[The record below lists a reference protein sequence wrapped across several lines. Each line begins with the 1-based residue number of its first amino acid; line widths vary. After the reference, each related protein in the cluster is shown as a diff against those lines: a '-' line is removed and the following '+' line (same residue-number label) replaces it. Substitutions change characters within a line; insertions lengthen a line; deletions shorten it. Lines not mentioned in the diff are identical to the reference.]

1 MLYYN
6 KGIKGMYMNSLFKVK
21 TADEIE
27 DKLLKVIEKYAK
39 VLQKEEAER
48 GNMVGLN
55 GMLFAKRAQEKIESM
70 GIAISSAQIH
80 MLKDSIATKQTDR
93 MNEIVQLISKK
104 SGLPDSPTAG
114 RFKELNLGMKGDSR
128 MQDLAN
134 TATKGNLMTTFP
146 AIGIPLSIGYA
157 AYKGIAALVNKAS
170 DMAYKSSLNKEVMA
184 LPVVEPR
191 KNRNNMS

>member
-6 KGIKGMYMNSLFKVK
+6 KGIKRIYMNSLFKVK

-48 GNMVGLN
+48 GNMIGLN
-55 GMLFAKRAQEKIESM
+55 GMLFSKRAQEKIESM
-70 GIAISSAQIH
+70 GISISSTQID
-80 MLKDSIATKQTDR
+80 MLRDSIATKQTDR

-114 RFKELNLGMKGDSR
+114 RFKQENLGVKGSR
-128 MQDLAN
+128 LDQLAD
-134 TATKGNLMTTFP
+134 TATKGSLMTDMP
-146 AIGIPLSIGYA
+146 LIGIPVAIGYA

-170 DMAYKSSLNKEVMA
+170 DMAYKSSINKEVLA

-191 KNRNNMS
+191 KNRNNIS

>member
-1 MLYYN
+1 
-6 KGIKGMYMNSLFKVK
+6 MNSLFKVK
-21 TADEIE
+21 TADEVE

-70 GIAISSAQIH
+70 GIAISSTQIE

-114 RFKELNLGMKGDSR
+114 RFKQENLGVKGSR
-128 MQDLAN
+128 LDQLAD
-134 TATKGNLMTTFP
+134 TATKGSLMTDMP
-146 AIGIPLSIGYA
+146 LIGIPVAIGYA

-170 DMAYKSSLNKEVMA
+170 DMAYKSSINKDVLA

-191 KNRNNMS
+191 KNRNNIS

>member
-1 MLYYN
+1 
-6 KGIKGMYMNSLFKVK
+6 MNSLFKVK
-21 TADEIE
+21 TADEVE

-70 GIAISSAQIH
+70 GIAISSTQID
-80 MLKDSIATKQTDR
+80 MLRDSIATKQTDR

-114 RFKELNLGMKGDSR
+114 RFKELNLGVKGDSR

-134 TATKGNLMTTFP
+134 TATKGNLMTEFP
-146 AIGIPLSIGYA
+146 AIGIPLAIGYA

-170 DMAYKSSLNKEVMA
+170 DMAYKSSINKDVLA
-184 LPVVEPR
+184 LPVAEPR
-191 KNRNNMS
+191 KNRNNIS

>member
-1 MLYYN
+1 M
-6 KGIKGMYMNSLFKVK
+6 GMLFKAK
-21 TADEIE
+21 TADDVE
-27 DKLLKVIEKYAK
+27 DNLLKVIEKYAK

-128 MQDLAN
+128 LKNLGD
-134 TATKGNLMTTFP
+134 TA
-146 AIGIPLSIGYA
+146 AIGSFLTGNPIIGTVSVIGYM
-157 AYKGIAALVNKAS
+157 AYKGISALVNKAS
-170 DMAYKSSLNKEVMA
+170 DMAYKSSINKDVLA
-184 LPVVEPR
+184 LPVVESR
-191 KNRNNMS
+191 KNRNNIS

>member
-6 KGIKGMYMNSLFKVK
+6 KGIKRIYMNSLFKVK

-48 GNMVGLN
+48 GNMIGLN

-70 GIAISSAQIH
+70 GISISSTQID
-80 MLKDSIATKQTDR
+80 MLRDSIATKQTDR

-114 RFKELNLGMKGDSR
+114 RFKQENLGVKGSR
-128 MQDLAN
+128 LDQLAD
-134 TATKGNLMTTFP
+134 TATKGSLMTDMP
-146 AIGIPLSIGYA
+146 LIGIPVAIGYA

-170 DMAYKSSLNKEVMA
+170 DMAYKSSINKEVLA

-191 KNRNNMS
+191 KNRNNIS